1 MRHAESESQAL
12 RRGALVGQGA
22 PLGPSV
28 GPSVRAM
35 GRSPLG
41 RSVSVKPWSVA
52 AWDSGW
58 VHVVGR
64 SGCLGRR
71 RPLTAEMLAVPTKV
85 VVSVS

>member
-1 MRHAESESQAL
+1 M
-12 RRGALVGQGA
+12 GQGA

-52 AWDSGW
+52 AGDSGW
-58 VHVVGR
+58 VNVGR